1 MLLSFLNASLSGIL
15 NPVNSIYLLRVGVLK
30 LANLRIIVVD
40 EADEM
45 LNQGL
50 REQLE
55 QIFKRLPVAAAFG
68 DVDPVSGVMRSRIQ
82 RVVVSA
88 TWTSGC
94 RDVMQQFLDNPVCI
108 LVPRYGVI
116 H

>member
-1 MLLSFLNASLSGIL
+1 M
-15 NPVNSIYLLRVGVLK
+15 
-30 LANLRIIVVD
+30 IVVD

-55 QIFKRLPVAAAFG
+55 QIFKRLPATTSAL
-68 DVDPVSGVMRSRIQ
+68 DDPLLASEGVVKSPVQRI
-82 RVVVSA
+82 VVSA

-94 RDVMQQFLDNPVCI
+94 REMMQQFLDSPVRI
-108 LVPRYGVI
+108 LVPR
-116 H
+116 

>member
-1 MLLSFLNASLSGIL
+1 M
-15 NPVNSIYLLRVGVLK
+15 
-30 LANLRIIVVD
+30 D

-55 QIFKRLPVAAAFG
+55 QIFKRLPVASISG
-68 DVDPVSGVMRSRIQ
+68 DVDPICGVVRSRVQ
-82 RVVVSA
+82 RIVVSA

-108 LVPRYGVI
+108 LVPRYYLHIYLTIIFFPKSQPGSHQRATFVGMN
-116 H
+116 